1 RKGDLANMRKS
12 SELALLVISALLLFP
27 AGTFSQDKDTDHG
40 SVDFGVRFATG
51 DVYGRPDLPFQ
62 PSLKTS
68 QFNEYQDVRDGFYVR
83 RLDVKFDNV
92 LHTKNYFGL
101 QSQSTLYHDQSYL
114 ETYGQYGKFKVQFR
128 YDEIPHIYSDTPRTF
143 FDQTSPGVYGF
154 PALIRQ
160 ALQPATPSNTIPN
173 IINSQVVPQSNL
185 FTSAIYRKG

>member
-1 RKGDLANMRKS
+1 MRKTA
-12 SELALLVISALLLFP
+12 ELAILAVLTLLAFSYRALGQNDQE
-27 AGTFSQDKDTDHG
+27 ADHG
-40 SVDFGVRFATG
+40 TVDFGVRFAKG

-62 PSLKTS
+62 PSLKSS
-68 QFNEYQDVRDGFYVR
+68 QFNEYQDVRNGFYVR